1 VSQATTEVTAPG
13 TITTQAAIARAPHRG
28 WELTELR
35 LDPPQAHEVRIR
47 FHAAGLCHSDHH
59 ITEGDALVRLP
70 VVGGHEGAGVV
81 ESVGPHVRRVKPG
94 DRVVCSYIPACGK
107 CRSCSTG
114 HQNMCDE
121 GKNAGTGM
129 FPDGTWRFHDDEGAD
144 LGGFCTLGT
153 FSQYAVV
160 LEWACIKLPDDIPFE
175 IGSLVGCGVPTGWG
189 SAVYAAGVRAGQT
202 VVIYGAGGVG
212 SNAVQGARYAGAK
225 NVVVVDPVEFKRD
238 MAKVFGA
245 THTFA
250 EAQAAHDFVF
260 DTTHAQ
266 LADHA
271 ICTPGVLT
279 EEIVRAATLVTGKGG
294 KVTIT
299 AVGKA
304 TEKAVDVHGGFLISY
319 QRQLRGALFGDC
331 NPLYDVPRL
340 LDLYRS
346 GDLKLDE
353 LVTRRYRLD
362 EVNQAYQDMLDGK
375 NIRGVLIHEPEPSSG
390 ATGAEPS
397 VGAA

>member
-1 VSQATTEVTAPG
+1 MSQQATQISPLPAG
-13 TITTQAAIARAPHRG
+13 TISTRAAIARAPHLG
-28 WELTELR
+28 WELSELR
-35 LDPPQAHEVRIR
+35 LDPPRDHEVRVK
-47 FHAAGLCHSDHH
+47 FYAAGLCHSDHH

-81 ESVGPHVRRVKPG
+81 ESVGPHVMRVKPG

-107 CRSCSTG
+107 CRPCSTG

-129 FPDGTWRFHDDEGAD
+129 FPDGTFRFHDEAGED

-160 LEWACIKLPDDIPFE
+160 SEWACIGLPDDISFE
-175 IGSLVGCGVPTGWG
+175 VGSLVGCGVPTGWG
-189 SAVYAAGVRAGQT
+189 SAVYAAGVRAGDT

-250 EAQAAHDFVF
+250 DAQQANDFVV
-260 DTTHAQ
+260 DTTYGQ

-279 EEIVRAATLVTGKGG
+279 EEIVLAAAAVVGKGG

-304 TEKAVDVHGGFLISY
+304 TETAVHVHAGRLIGY

-340 LDLYRS
+340 LSLYRS

-353 LVTRRYRLD
+353 LITRRYRLD

-375 NIRGVLIHEPEPSSG
+375 NIRGVIIHEH
-390 ATGAEPS
+390 
-397 VGAA
+397 

>member
-1 VSQATTEVTAPG
+1 VSQATTEATALG
-13 TITTQAAIARAPHRG
+13 TITTRAAIARAPHAG
-28 WELTELR
+28 WELTELQ
-35 LDPPQAHEVRIR
+35 LDAPKAHEVRIK

-70 VVGGHEGAGVV
+70 VVGGHEGSGVV
-81 ESVGPHVRRVKPG
+81 ESVGPHVSRVKPG

-129 FPDGTWRFHDDEGAD
+129 FPDGTWRFHDGSGTDI
-144 LGGFCTLGT
+144 GGFCTLGT

-160 LEWACIKLPDDIPFE
+160 LEWACIKLPDDISFE
-175 IGSLVGCGVPTGWG
+175 VGSLVGCGVPTGWG

-250 EAQAAHDFVF
+250 DAQAAHEFVV
-260 DTTHAQ
+260 DTTHGQ

-279 EEIVRAATLVTGKGG
+279 EEIVQAATLVTGKGG

-304 TEKAVDVHGGFLISY
+304 TEQAVHVHAGLLIIY

-340 LDLYRS
+340 LGLYRS

-353 LVTRRYRLD
+353 LITRRYRLD
-362 EVNQAYQDMLDGK
+362 EVNQAYRDMVDGK
-375 NIRGVLIHEPEPSSG
+375 NIRGVLIHEHP
-390 ATGAEPS
+390 
-397 VGAA
+397 AA